1 MDLEQNSCVPTI
13 ANTFLNIAEIHVEM
27 ILPRNRL
34 IVELNAL
41 VTSILQKRMPTKGVY
56 RQLVFD
62 LLLFYFSESRTIE
75 IFITKKI
82 YLTIMCGRIMVL
94 IKFNNKL
101 WGWNLNTWAKEFFTW
116 WDDEAPSLIS
126 NGGRAEHNVRH
137 IIE

>member
-101 WGWNLNTWAKEFFTW
+101 
-116 WDDEAPSLIS
+116 
-126 NGGRAEHNVRH
+126 
-137 IIE
+137 